1 VDASATDDDRD
12 MSTVAPTVTLAM
24 HRRARTRSCS
34 TAAAPSIV
42 AAEDVASLVST
53 RRGRANAVGST
64 VRRGRRVAATAVV
77 RAGGGDENGDAKGSS
92 DDLSTS
98 SASFANAAKA
108 FAESAAAMAN
118 DENEAAAGDD
128 VVVDQ
133 LVERKSLLANEE
145 AEAEARARA
154 MVNMSR
160 MAASARGGDVMGKI
174 PSDILPLL
182 LRLPSAEGDVEALR
196 RSAEGVEAW
205 KDALSRGLLPD
216 VDVMWPEDDTFREAL
231 IEALGDLDM
240 ARFTRRFPPVLDTL
254 MKNILDILY
263 IYEQER
269 VDEGEPEMP
278 PNDPQDAQSGNE
290 GEGQGESQ
298 GDGGGESSEEEGDGE
313 SSQTKGQGGAGG
325 EDGEDNVDEFDMTVD
340 GDPDSAAREA
350 AERAKEK
357 NKETVSKLME
367 EFKEQWE
374 PAVDKLDKAA
384 KAFEGLDL
392 EDLADGPE
400 GFDLTRGLWQ
410 QTGWKELDSLRKKLQ
425 DLRELR
431 DMVRSLGRG
440 SGRGPLRR
448 APRQR
453 ERQNFPMGL
462 VRSPVEPEQTSGLCR
477 SDDLSR
483 MMPSE
488 MVLLA
493 SKSPQARLLHFARRA
508 ERTLLSYE
516 RVGWAE
522 ETAVTVEGFET
533 RPAAES
539 GPIIVCL
546 DTSGSMMGARET
558 VAKAMVLECMRQ
570 SRSQQRACYLY
581 SFSGPGDCQEL
592 ELKLNSSGLYGLLEF
607 LTGSFHGGTDVD
619 EPFNRALARLNEAEW
634 SNADI
639 LLVTDGEIAPPEQ
652 SIIDSLNLAKEEL
665 GLKVHGLLVGEAGN
679 AEVVE
684 TICTHVHTFKSWS
697 AVGGKP

>member
-1 VDASATDDDRD
+1 MARVSDVSDDDD
-12 MSTVAPTVTLAM
+12 AVAAHALAPRSPLESDDAEADAR
-24 HRRARTRSCS
+24 RRA
-34 TAAAPSIV
+34 
-42 AAEDVASLVST
+42 L
-53 RRGRANAVGST
+53 ANA
-64 VRRGRRVAATAVV
+64 RAIAATAD
-77 RAGGGDENGDAKGSS
+77 GGDAMRDVDA
-92 DDLSTS
+92 
-98 SASFANAAKA
+98 
-108 FAESAAAMAN
+108 
-118 DENEAAAGDD
+118 D
-128 VVVDQ
+128 V
-133 LVERKSLLANEE
+133 
-145 AEAEARARA
+145 
-154 MVNMSR
+154 
-160 MAASARGGDVMGKI
+160 
-174 PSDILPLL
+174 LPLL
-182 LRLPSAEGDVEALR
+182 LRLRSAGASAEGLR
-196 RSAEGVEAW
+196 RGAAGVRAW
-205 KDALSRGLLPD
+205 RDALARGLLPD
-216 VDVMWPEDDTFREAL
+216 ASLEWPEDETFRTAL

-254 MKNILDILY
+254 MKNVLDILY
-263 IYEQER
+263 VYERDRE
-269 VDEGEPEMP
+269 DEDATPELPPTEPRDSETA
-278 PNDPQDAQSGNE
+278 NDGE
-290 GEGQGESQ
+290 GEGDARGSGAGES
-298 GDGGGESSEEEGDGE
+298 DEEEGEGE
-313 SSQTKGQGGAGG
+313 ARSQAGGRGGAG
-325 EDGEDNVDEFDMTVD
+325 EETDGSDNVDEFDVGMD
-340 GDPDSAAREA
+340 GDDGANEA
-350 AERAKEK
+350 MERAKEK
-357 NKETVSKLME
+357 NKEIVSRLME

-374 PAVDKLDKAA
+374 PAMDKLDKAA

-392 EDLADGPE
+392 DDLADGPE

-425 DLRELR
+425 DLKELR

-453 ERQNFPMGL
+453 ERQGFPIGL
-462 VRSPVEPEQTSGLCR
+462 VRSPMEPEQTSGLCR

-493 SKSPQARLLHFARRA
+493 SSLPQARLLHFARRA

-516 RVGWAE
+516 RVGWSE
-522 ETAVTVEGFET
+522 EPAVTVEGFET
-533 RPAAES
+533 RPAAEC

-592 ELKLNSSGLYGLLEF
+592 ELKLNAAGLYGLLEF
-607 LTGSFHGGTDVD
+607 LSGSFHGGTDVD

-639 LLVTDGEIAPPEQ
+639 LLVTDGEIKPPDETL
-652 SIIDSLNLAKEEL
+652 IANLNEAKEEM
-665 GLKVHGLLVGEAGN
+665 GLKVHGLLVGDAGN

-684 TICTHVHTFKSWS
+684 SICTHVHAFKSWT
-697 AVGGKP
+697 AVGGKPS

>member
-1 VDASATDDDRD
+1 MARVATTPRAIARASSVARVDRARPRRRRRRATRSRARVSDVSDDDD
-12 MSTVAPTVTLAM
+12 DAVAARARVERRSLLDSDDAEADAR
-24 HRRARTRSCS
+24 RRA
-34 TAAAPSIV
+34 
-42 AAEDVASLVST
+42 L
-53 RRGRANAVGST
+53 ANA
-64 VRRGRRVAATAVV
+64 RAIAATAD
-77 RAGGGDENGDAKGSS
+77 GGDAMRDVDA
-92 DDLSTS
+92 
-98 SASFANAAKA
+98 
-108 FAESAAAMAN
+108 
-118 DENEAAAGDD
+118 D
-128 VVVDQ
+128 V
-133 LVERKSLLANEE
+133 
-145 AEAEARARA
+145 
-154 MVNMSR
+154 
-160 MAASARGGDVMGKI
+160 
-174 PSDILPLL
+174 LPLL
-182 LRLPSAEGDVEALR
+182 LRLRSAGASAEGLR
-196 RSAEGVEAW
+196 RGAAGVRAW
-205 KDALSRGLLPD
+205 RDALARGLLPD
-216 VDVMWPEDDTFREAL
+216 ASLEWPEDETFRTAL

-254 MKNILDILY
+254 MKNVLDILY
-263 IYEQER
+263 VYERDRE
-269 VDEGEPEMP
+269 DEDATPELPPTEPRDSETA
-278 PNDPQDAQSGNE
+278 NDGE
-290 GEGQGESQ
+290 GEGDARGSGAGES
-298 GDGGGESSEEEGDGE
+298 DEEEGEGE
-313 SSQTKGQGGAGG
+313 ARSQAGGRGGAG
-325 EDGEDNVDEFDMTVD
+325 EETDGSDNVDEFDVGMD
-340 GDPDSAAREA
+340 GDDGANEA
-350 AERAKEK
+350 MERAKEK
-357 NKETVSKLME
+357 NKEIVSRLME

-374 PAVDKLDKAA
+374 PAMDKLDKAA

-392 EDLADGPE
+392 DDLADGPE

-425 DLRELR
+425 DLKELR

-453 ERQNFPMGL
+453 ERQGFPIGL
-462 VRSPVEPEQTSGLCR
+462 VRSPMEPEQTSGLCR

-493 SKSPQARLLHFARRA
+493 SSLPQARLLHFARRA

-516 RVGWAE
+516 RVGWSE
-522 ETAVTVEGFET
+522 EPAVTVEGFET
-533 RPAAES
+533 RPAAEC

-592 ELKLNSSGLYGLLEF
+592 ELKLNAAGLYGLLEF
-607 LTGSFHGGTDVD
+607 LSGSFHGGTDVD

-639 LLVTDGEIAPPEQ
+639 LLVTDGEIKPPDETL
-652 SIIDSLNLAKEEL
+652 IANLNEAKEEM
-665 GLKVHGLLVGEAGN
+665 GLKVHGLLVGDAGN

-684 TICTHVHTFKSWS
+684 SICTHVHAFKSWT
-697 AVGGKP
+697 AVGGKPS

>member
-1 VDASATDDDRD
+1 MARVATTPRAIARASSVARVDRARPRRRRRRATRSRARVSDVSDDDD
-12 MSTVAPTVTLAM
+12 AVAAHALAPRSPLESDDAEADAR
-24 HRRARTRSCS
+24 RRA
-34 TAAAPSIV
+34 
-42 AAEDVASLVST
+42 L
-53 RRGRANAVGST
+53 ANA
-64 VRRGRRVAATAVV
+64 RAIAATA
-77 RAGGGDENGDAKGSS
+77 D
-92 DDLSTS
+92 
-98 SASFANAAKA
+98 
-108 FAESAAAMAN
+108 
-118 DENEAAAGDD
+118 
-128 VVVDQ
+128 
-133 LVERKSLLANEE
+133 
-145 AEAEARARA
+145 
-154 MVNMSR
+154 
-160 MAASARGGDVMGKI
+160 GGDVMR
-174 PSDILPLL
+174 DVDADVLPLL
-182 LRLPSAEGDVEALR
+182 LRLRSAGASAEGLR
-196 RSAEGVEAW
+196 RGAAGVRAW
-205 KDALSRGLLPD
+205 RDALARGLLPD
-216 VDVMWPEDDTFREAL
+216 ASLEWPEDETFRTAL

-254 MKNILDILY
+254 MKNVLDILY
-263 IYEQER
+263 VYERDRE
-269 VDEGEPEMP
+269 DEDATPELPPTEPRDSETA
-278 PNDPQDAQSGNE
+278 NDGE
-290 GEGQGESQ
+290 GEGDARGSGAGES
-298 GDGGGESSEEEGDGE
+298 DEEEGEGE
-313 SSQTKGQGGAGG
+313 AQSQAGGRGGAG
-325 EDGEDNVDEFDMTVD
+325 EETDGSDNVDEFDVGMD
-340 GDPDSAAREA
+340 GDDGANEA
-350 AERAKEK
+350 MERAKEK
-357 NKETVSKLME
+357 NKEIVSRLME

-374 PAVDKLDKAA
+374 PAMDKLDKAA

-392 EDLADGPE
+392 DDLADGPE

-425 DLRELR
+425 DLKELR

-453 ERQNFPMGL
+453 ERQGFPIGL
-462 VRSPVEPEQTSGLCR
+462 VRSPMEPEQTSGLCR

-493 SKSPQARLLHFARRA
+493 SSLPQARLLHFARRA

-516 RVGWAE
+516 RVGWSE
-522 ETAVTVEGFET
+522 EPAVTVEGFET
-533 RPAAES
+533 RPAAEC

-592 ELKLNSSGLYGLLEF
+592 ELKLNAAGLYGLLEF
-607 LTGSFHGGTDVD
+607 LSGSFHGGTDVD

-639 LLVTDGEIAPPEQ
+639 LLVTDGEIKPPDETL
-652 SIIDSLNLAKEEL
+652 IANLNEAKEEM
-665 GLKVHGLLVGEAGN
+665 GLKVHGLLVGDAGN

-684 TICTHVHTFKSWS
+684 SICTHVHAFKSWT
-697 AVGGKP
+697 AVGGKPS

>member
-1 VDASATDDDRD
+1 MARVATTPRAIARASSVARVDRARPRRRRRRATRSRARVSDVSDDDD
-12 MSTVAPTVTLAM
+12 DAVAARARVERRSPLESDDAEADAR
-24 HRRARTRSCS
+24 RRA
-34 TAAAPSIV
+34 
-42 AAEDVASLVST
+42 L
-53 RRGRANAVGST
+53 ANA
-64 VRRGRRVAATAVV
+64 RAIAATAD
-77 RAGGGDENGDAKGSS
+77 GGDAMRDVDA
-92 DDLSTS
+92 
-98 SASFANAAKA
+98 
-108 FAESAAAMAN
+108 
-118 DENEAAAGDD
+118 D
-128 VVVDQ
+128 V
-133 LVERKSLLANEE
+133 
-145 AEAEARARA
+145 
-154 MVNMSR
+154 
-160 MAASARGGDVMGKI
+160 
-174 PSDILPLL
+174 LPLL
-182 LRLPSAEGDVEALR
+182 LRLRSAGASAEGLR
-196 RSAEGVEAW
+196 RGAAGVRAW
-205 KDALSRGLLPD
+205 RDALARGLLPD
-216 VDVMWPEDDTFREAL
+216 ASLEWPEDETFRTAL

-254 MKNILDILY
+254 MKNVLDILY
-263 IYEQER
+263 VYERDRE
-269 VDEGEPEMP
+269 DEDATPELPPTEPRDSETA
-278 PNDPQDAQSGNE
+278 NDGE
-290 GEGQGESQ
+290 GEGDARGSGAGES
-298 GDGGGESSEEEGDGE
+298 DEEEGEGE
-313 SSQTKGQGGAGG
+313 ARSQAGGRGGAG
-325 EDGEDNVDEFDMTVD
+325 EETDGSDNVDEFDVGMD
-340 GDPDSAAREA
+340 GDDGANEA
-350 AERAKEK
+350 MERAKEK
-357 NKETVSKLME
+357 NKEIVSRLME

-374 PAVDKLDKAA
+374 PAMDKLDKAA

-392 EDLADGPE
+392 DDLADGPE

-425 DLRELR
+425 DLKELR

-453 ERQNFPMGL
+453 ERQGFPIGL
-462 VRSPVEPEQTSGLCR
+462 VRSPMEPEQTSGLCR

-493 SKSPQARLLHFARRA
+493 SSLPQARLLHFARRA

-516 RVGWAE
+516 RVGWSE
-522 ETAVTVEGFET
+522 EPAVTVEGFET
-533 RPAAES
+533 RPAAEC

-592 ELKLNSSGLYGLLEF
+592 ELKLNAAGLYGLLEF
-607 LTGSFHGGTDVD
+607 LSGSFHGGTDVD

-639 LLVTDGEIAPPEQ
+639 LLVTDGEIKPPDETL
-652 SIIDSLNLAKEEL
+652 IANLNEAKEEM
-665 GLKVHGLLVGEAGN
+665 GLKVHGLLVGDAGN

-684 TICTHVHTFKSWS
+684 SICTHVHAFKSWT
-697 AVGGKP
+697 AVGGKPS

>member
-1 VDASATDDDRD
+1 MARVSDVSDDDD
-12 MSTVAPTVTLAM
+12 DAVAAHALVERRSPLESDDAEADAR
-24 HRRARTRSCS
+24 RRA
-34 TAAAPSIV
+34 
-42 AAEDVASLVST
+42 L
-53 RRGRANAVGST
+53 ANA
-64 VRRGRRVAATAVV
+64 RAIAATA
-77 RAGGGDENGDAKGSS
+77 D
-92 DDLSTS
+92 
-98 SASFANAAKA
+98 
-108 FAESAAAMAN
+108 
-118 DENEAAAGDD
+118 
-128 VVVDQ
+128 
-133 LVERKSLLANEE
+133 
-145 AEAEARARA
+145 
-154 MVNMSR
+154 
-160 MAASARGGDVMGKI
+160 GGDVMR
-174 PSDILPLL
+174 DVDADVLPLL
-182 LRLPSAEGDVEALR
+182 LRLRSAGASAEGLR
-196 RSAEGVEAW
+196 RGAAGVRAW
-205 KDALSRGLLPD
+205 RDALARGLLPD
-216 VDVMWPEDDTFREAL
+216 ASLEWPEDETFRTAL

-254 MKNILDILY
+254 MKNVLDILY
-263 IYEQER
+263 VYERDRE
-269 VDEGEPEMP
+269 DEDATPELPPTEPRDSETA
-278 PNDPQDAQSGNE
+278 NDGE
-290 GEGQGESQ
+290 GEGDARGSGAGES
-298 GDGGGESSEEEGDGE
+298 DEEEGEGE
-313 SSQTKGQGGAGG
+313 ARSQAGGRGGAG
-325 EDGEDNVDEFDMTVD
+325 EETDGSDNVDEFDVGMD
-340 GDPDSAAREA
+340 GDDGANEA
-350 AERAKEK
+350 MERAKEK
-357 NKETVSKLME
+357 NKEIVSRLME

-374 PAVDKLDKAA
+374 PAMDKLDKAA

-392 EDLADGPE
+392 DDLADGPE

-425 DLRELR
+425 DLKELR

-453 ERQNFPMGL
+453 ERQGFPIGL
-462 VRSPVEPEQTSGLCR
+462 VRSPMEPEQTSGLCR

-493 SKSPQARLLHFARRA
+493 SSLPQARLLHFARRA

-516 RVGWAE
+516 RVGWSE
-522 ETAVTVEGFET
+522 EPAVTVEGFET
-533 RPAAES
+533 RPAAEC

-592 ELKLNSSGLYGLLEF
+592 ELKLNAAGLYGLLEF
-607 LTGSFHGGTDVD
+607 LSGSFHGGTDVD

-639 LLVTDGEIAPPEQ
+639 LLVTDGEIKPPDETL
-652 SIIDSLNLAKEEL
+652 IANLNEAKEEM
-665 GLKVHGLLVGEAGN
+665 GLKVHGLLVGDAGN

-684 TICTHVHTFKSWS
+684 SICTHVHAFKSWT
-697 AVGGKP
+697 AVGGKPS

>member
-1 VDASATDDDRD
+1 MARVATTPRAIARASSVARVDRARPRRRRRRATRSRARVSDVSDDADDAVAAHALVERRSLLESDDAEADARRRASAN
-12 MSTVAPTVTLAM
+12 A
-24 HRRARTRSCS
+24 RA
-34 TAAAPSIV
+34 I
-42 AAEDVASLVST
+42 
-53 RRGRANAVGST
+53 
-64 VRRGRRVAATAVV
+64 AATA
-77 RAGGGDENGDAKGSS
+77 D
-92 DDLSTS
+92 
-98 SASFANAAKA
+98 
-108 FAESAAAMAN
+108 
-118 DENEAAAGDD
+118 
-128 VVVDQ
+128 
-133 LVERKSLLANEE
+133 
-145 AEAEARARA
+145 
-154 MVNMSR
+154 
-160 MAASARGGDVMGKI
+160 GGDVMRRV
-174 PSDILPLL
+174 DADVLPLL
-182 LRLPSAEGDVEALR
+182 LRLRSAGASAEGLR
-196 RSAEGVEAW
+196 RGAAGVRAW
-205 KDALSRGLLPD
+205 RDALARGLLPD
-216 VDVMWPEDDTFREAL
+216 ASLEWPEDETFRTAL

-254 MKNILDILY
+254 MKNVLDILY
-263 IYEQER
+263 VYERDRE
-269 VDEGEPEMP
+269 DEDATPELPPTEPRDSETA
-278 PNDPQDAQSGNE
+278 NDGE
-290 GEGQGESQ
+290 GEGDARGSGAGES
-298 GDGGGESSEEEGDGE
+298 DEEEGEGE
-313 SSQTKGQGGAGG
+313 AQSQAGGRGGAG
-325 EDGEDNVDEFDMTVD
+325 EETDGSDNVDEFDVGMD
-340 GDPDSAAREA
+340 GDDGANEA
-350 AERAKEK
+350 MERAKEK
-357 NKETVSKLME
+357 NKEIVSRLME

-374 PAVDKLDKAA
+374 PAMDKLDKAA

-392 EDLADGPE
+392 DDLADGPE

-425 DLRELR
+425 DLKELR

-453 ERQNFPMGL
+453 ERQGFPIGL
-462 VRSPVEPEQTSGLCR
+462 VRSPMEPEQTSGLCR

-493 SKSPQARLLHFARRA
+493 SSLPQARLLHFARRA

-516 RVGWAE
+516 RVGWSE
-522 ETAVTVEGFET
+522 EPAVTVEGFET
-533 RPAAES
+533 RPAAEC

-592 ELKLNSSGLYGLLEF
+592 ELKLNAAGLYGLLEF
-607 LTGSFHGGTDVD
+607 LSGSFHGGTDVD

-639 LLVTDGEIAPPEQ
+639 LLVTDGEIKPPDETL
-652 SIIDSLNLAKEEL
+652 IANLNEAKEEM
-665 GLKVHGLLVGEAGN
+665 GLKVHGLLVGDAGN

-684 TICTHVHTFKSWS
+684 SICTHVHAFKSWT
-697 AVGGKP
+697 AVGGKPS

>member
-1 VDASATDDDRD
+1 MARVATTPRAIARASSVARVDRARPRRRRRRATRSRARVSDVSDDDD
-12 MSTVAPTVTLAM
+12 DDAVAARALVERRSPLESDDAEADAR
-24 HRRARTRSCS
+24 RRA
-34 TAAAPSIV
+34 
-42 AAEDVASLVST
+42 L
-53 RRGRANAVGST
+53 ANA
-64 VRRGRRVAATAVV
+64 RAIAATA
-77 RAGGGDENGDAKGSS
+77 D
-92 DDLSTS
+92 
-98 SASFANAAKA
+98 
-108 FAESAAAMAN
+108 
-118 DENEAAAGDD
+118 
-128 VVVDQ
+128 
-133 LVERKSLLANEE
+133 
-145 AEAEARARA
+145 
-154 MVNMSR
+154 
-160 MAASARGGDVMGKI
+160 GGDVMR
-174 PSDILPLL
+174 DVDADVLPLL
-182 LRLPSAEGDVEALR
+182 LRLRSAGASAEGLR
-196 RSAEGVEAW
+196 RGAAGVRAW
-205 KDALSRGLLPD
+205 RDALARGLLPD
-216 VDVMWPEDDTFREAL
+216 ASLEWPEDETFRTAL

-254 MKNILDILY
+254 MKNVLDILY
-263 IYEQER
+263 VYERDRE
-269 VDEGEPEMP
+269 DEDATPELPPTEPRDSETA
-278 PNDPQDAQSGNE
+278 NDGE
-290 GEGQGESQ
+290 GEGDARGSGAGES
-298 GDGGGESSEEEGDGE
+298 DEEEGEGE
-313 SSQTKGQGGAGG
+313 ARSQAGGRGGAG
-325 EDGEDNVDEFDMTVD
+325 EETDGSDNVDEFDVGMD
-340 GDPDSAAREA
+340 GDDGANEA
-350 AERAKEK
+350 MERAKEK
-357 NKETVSKLME
+357 NKEIVSRLME

-374 PAVDKLDKAA
+374 PAMDKLDKAA

-392 EDLADGPE
+392 DDLADGPE

-425 DLRELR
+425 DLKELR

-453 ERQNFPMGL
+453 ERQGFPIGL
-462 VRSPVEPEQTSGLCR
+462 VRSPMEPEQTSGLCR

-493 SKSPQARLLHFARRA
+493 SSLPQARLLHFARRA

-516 RVGWAE
+516 RVGWSE
-522 ETAVTVEGFET
+522 EPAVTVEGFET
-533 RPAAES
+533 RPAAEC

-592 ELKLNSSGLYGLLEF
+592 ELKLNAAGLYGLLEF
-607 LTGSFHGGTDVD
+607 LSGSFHGGTDVD

-639 LLVTDGEIAPPEQ
+639 LLVTDGEIKPPDETL
-652 SIIDSLNLAKEEL
+652 IANLNEAKEEM
-665 GLKVHGLLVGEAGN
+665 GLKVHGLLVGDAGN

-684 TICTHVHTFKSWS
+684 SICTHVHAFKSWT
-697 AVGGKP
+697 AVGGKPS

>member
-1 VDASATDDDRD
+1 MARVATTPRAIARASSVARVDRARPRRRRRRATRSRARVSDVSDDDDDAVAARALVERRSLLDSDDAEADARRRASAN
-12 MSTVAPTVTLAM
+12 A
-24 HRRARTRSCS
+24 RA
-34 TAAAPSIV
+34 I
-42 AAEDVASLVST
+42 
-53 RRGRANAVGST
+53 
-64 VRRGRRVAATAVV
+64 AATA
-77 RAGGGDENGDAKGSS
+77 D
-92 DDLSTS
+92 
-98 SASFANAAKA
+98 
-108 FAESAAAMAN
+108 
-118 DENEAAAGDD
+118 
-128 VVVDQ
+128 
-133 LVERKSLLANEE
+133 
-145 AEAEARARA
+145 
-154 MVNMSR
+154 
-160 MAASARGGDVMGKI
+160 GGDVMR
-174 PSDILPLL
+174 DVDADVLPLL
-182 LRLPSAEGDVEALR
+182 LRLRSAGASAEGLR
-196 RSAEGVEAW
+196 RGAAGVRAW
-205 KDALSRGLLPD
+205 RDALARGLLPD
-216 VDVMWPEDDTFREAL
+216 ASLEWPEDETFRTAL

-254 MKNILDILY
+254 MKNVLDILY
-263 IYEQER
+263 VYERDRE
-269 VDEGEPEMP
+269 DEDATPELPPTEPRDSETA
-278 PNDPQDAQSGNE
+278 NDGE
-290 GEGQGESQ
+290 GEGDARGSGAGES
-298 GDGGGESSEEEGDGE
+298 DEEEGEGE
-313 SSQTKGQGGAGG
+313 AQSQAGGRGGAG
-325 EDGEDNVDEFDMTVD
+325 EETDESDNVDEFDVGMD
-340 GDPDSAAREA
+340 GDDGANEA
-350 AERAKEK
+350 MERAKEK
-357 NKETVSKLME
+357 NKEIVSRLME

-374 PAVDKLDKAA
+374 PAMDKLDKAA

-392 EDLADGPE
+392 DDLADGPE

-425 DLRELR
+425 DLKELR

-453 ERQNFPMGL
+453 ERQGFPIGL
-462 VRSPVEPEQTSGLCR
+462 VRSPMEPEQTSGLCR

-493 SKSPQARLLHFARRA
+493 SSLPQARLLHFARRA

-516 RVGWAE
+516 RVGWSE
-522 ETAVTVEGFET
+522 EPAVTVEGFET
-533 RPAAES
+533 RPAAEC

-592 ELKLNSSGLYGLLEF
+592 ELKLNAAGLYGLLEF
-607 LTGSFHGGTDVD
+607 LSGSFHGGTDVD

-639 LLVTDGEIAPPEQ
+639 LLVTDGEIKPPDETL
-652 SIIDSLNLAKEEL
+652 IANLNEAKEEM
-665 GLKVHGLLVGEAGN
+665 GLKVHGLLVGDAGN

-684 TICTHVHTFKSWS
+684 SICTHVHAFKSWT
-697 AVGGKP
+697 AVGGKPS

>member
-1 VDASATDDDRD
+1 MARVATTPRAIARASSVARVDRARPRRRRRRATRSRARVSDVSDDDDDAVAARALVERRSPLESDDAEADARRRASAN
-12 MSTVAPTVTLAM
+12 A
-24 HRRARTRSCS
+24 RA
-34 TAAAPSIV
+34 I
-42 AAEDVASLVST
+42 
-53 RRGRANAVGST
+53 
-64 VRRGRRVAATAVV
+64 AATAD
-77 RAGGGDENGDAKGSS
+77 GGDAMRDVDA
-92 DDLSTS
+92 
-98 SASFANAAKA
+98 
-108 FAESAAAMAN
+108 
-118 DENEAAAGDD
+118 D
-128 VVVDQ
+128 V
-133 LVERKSLLANEE
+133 
-145 AEAEARARA
+145 
-154 MVNMSR
+154 
-160 MAASARGGDVMGKI
+160 
-174 PSDILPLL
+174 LPLL
-182 LRLPSAEGDVEALR
+182 LRLRSAGASAEGLR
-196 RSAEGVEAW
+196 RGAAGVRAW
-205 KDALSRGLLPD
+205 RDALARGLLPD
-216 VDVMWPEDDTFREAL
+216 ASLEWPEDETFRTAL

-254 MKNILDILY
+254 MKNVLDILY
-263 IYEQER
+263 VYERDRE
-269 VDEGEPEMP
+269 DEDATPELPPTEPRDSETA
-278 PNDPQDAQSGNE
+278 NDGE
-290 GEGQGESQ
+290 GEGDARGSGAGES
-298 GDGGGESSEEEGDGE
+298 DEEEGEGE
-313 SSQTKGQGGAGG
+313 ARSQAGGRGGAG
-325 EDGEDNVDEFDMTVD
+325 EETDGSDNVDEFDVGMD
-340 GDPDSAAREA
+340 GDDGANEA
-350 AERAKEK
+350 MERAKEK
-357 NKETVSKLME
+357 NKEIVSRLME

-374 PAVDKLDKAA
+374 PAMDKLDKAA

-392 EDLADGPE
+392 DDLADGPE

-425 DLRELR
+425 DLKELR

-453 ERQNFPMGL
+453 ERQGFPIGL
-462 VRSPVEPEQTSGLCR
+462 VRSPMEPEQTSGLCR

-493 SKSPQARLLHFARRA
+493 SSLPQARLLHFARRA

-516 RVGWAE
+516 RVGWSE
-522 ETAVTVEGFET
+522 EPAVTVEGFET
-533 RPAAES
+533 RPAAEC

-592 ELKLNSSGLYGLLEF
+592 ELKLNAAGLYGLLEF
-607 LTGSFHGGTDVD
+607 LSGSFHGGTDVD

-639 LLVTDGEIAPPEQ
+639 LLVTDGEIKPPDETL
-652 SIIDSLNLAKEEL
+652 IANLNEAKEEM
-665 GLKVHGLLVGEAGN
+665 GLKVHGLLVGDAGN

-684 TICTHVHTFKSWS
+684 SICTHVHAFKSWT
-697 AVGGKP
+697 AVGGKPS

>member
-1 VDASATDDDRD
+1 MARVATTPRAIARASSVARVDRAR
-12 MSTVAPTVTLAM
+12 PRRRR
-24 HRRARTRSCS
+24 RRATRSRARVS
-34 TAAAPSIV
+34 DVSDVSDAV
-42 AAEDVASLVST
+42 AAHALAPRSPLESDDAEADA
-53 RRGRANAVGST
+53 RRRALANA
-64 VRRGRRVAATAVV
+64 RAIAATA
-77 RAGGGDENGDAKGSS
+77 D
-92 DDLSTS
+92 
-98 SASFANAAKA
+98 
-108 FAESAAAMAN
+108 
-118 DENEAAAGDD
+118 
-128 VVVDQ
+128 
-133 LVERKSLLANEE
+133 
-145 AEAEARARA
+145 
-154 MVNMSR
+154 
-160 MAASARGGDVMGKI
+160 GGDVMR
-174 PSDILPLL
+174 DVDADVLPLL
-182 LRLPSAEGDVEALR
+182 LRLRSAGASAEGLR
-196 RSAEGVEAW
+196 RGAAGVRAW
-205 KDALSRGLLPD
+205 RDALARGLLPD
-216 VDVMWPEDDTFREAL
+216 ASLEWPEDETFRTAL

-254 MKNILDILY
+254 MKNVLDILY
-263 IYEQER
+263 VYERDRE
-269 VDEGEPEMP
+269 DEDATPELPPTEPRDSETA
-278 PNDPQDAQSGNE
+278 NDGE
-290 GEGQGESQ
+290 GEGDARGSGAGES
-298 GDGGGESSEEEGDGE
+298 DEEEGEGE
-313 SSQTKGQGGAGG
+313 ARSQAGGRGGAG
-325 EDGEDNVDEFDMTVD
+325 EETDGSDNVDEFDVGMD
-340 GDPDSAAREA
+340 GDDGANEA
-350 AERAKEK
+350 MERAKEK
-357 NKETVSKLME
+357 NKEIVSRLME

-374 PAVDKLDKAA
+374 PAMDKLDKAA

-392 EDLADGPE
+392 DDLADGPE

-425 DLRELR
+425 DLKELR

-453 ERQNFPMGL
+453 ERQGFPIGL
-462 VRSPVEPEQTSGLCR
+462 VRSPMEPEQTSGLCR

-493 SKSPQARLLHFARRA
+493 SSLPQARLLHFARRA

-516 RVGWAE
+516 RVGWSE
-522 ETAVTVEGFET
+522 EPAVTVEGFET
-533 RPAAES
+533 RPAAEC

-592 ELKLNSSGLYGLLEF
+592 ELKLNAAGLYGLLEF
-607 LTGSFHGGTDVD
+607 LSGSFHGGTDVD

-639 LLVTDGEIAPPEQ
+639 LLVTDGEIKPPDETL
-652 SIIDSLNLAKEEL
+652 IANLNEAKEEM
-665 GLKVHGLLVGEAGN
+665 GLKVHGLLVGDAGN

-684 TICTHVHTFKSWS
+684 SICTHVHAFKSWT
-697 AVGGKP
+697 AVGGKPS

>member
-1 VDASATDDDRD
+1 MARVATTPRAIARASSVARVDRARPRRRRRRATRSRARVSDVSDDDD
-12 MSTVAPTVTLAM
+12 DAVAARALVERRSPLESDDAEADAR
-24 HRRARTRSCS
+24 RRA
-34 TAAAPSIV
+34 
-42 AAEDVASLVST
+42 L
-53 RRGRANAVGST
+53 ANA
-64 VRRGRRVAATAVV
+64 RAIAATA
-77 RAGGGDENGDAKGSS
+77 D
-92 DDLSTS
+92 
-98 SASFANAAKA
+98 
-108 FAESAAAMAN
+108 
-118 DENEAAAGDD
+118 
-128 VVVDQ
+128 
-133 LVERKSLLANEE
+133 
-145 AEAEARARA
+145 
-154 MVNMSR
+154 
-160 MAASARGGDVMGKI
+160 GGDVMR
-174 PSDILPLL
+174 DVDADVLPLL
-182 LRLPSAEGDVEALR
+182 LRLRSAGASAEGLR
-196 RSAEGVEAW
+196 RGAAGVRAW
-205 KDALSRGLLPD
+205 RDALARGLLPD
-216 VDVMWPEDDTFREAL
+216 ASLEWPEDETFRTAL

-254 MKNILDILY
+254 MKNVLDILY
-263 IYEQER
+263 VYERDRE
-269 VDEGEPEMP
+269 DEDATPELPPTEPRDSETA
-278 PNDPQDAQSGNE
+278 NDGE
-290 GEGQGESQ
+290 GEGDARGSGAGES
-298 GDGGGESSEEEGDGE
+298 DEEEGEGE
-313 SSQTKGQGGAGG
+313 AQSQAGGRGGAG
-325 EDGEDNVDEFDMTVD
+325 EETDGSDNVDEFDVGMD
-340 GDPDSAAREA
+340 GDDGANEA
-350 AERAKEK
+350 MERAKEK
-357 NKETVSKLME
+357 NKEIVSRLME

-374 PAVDKLDKAA
+374 PAMDKLDKAA

-392 EDLADGPE
+392 DDLADGPE

-425 DLRELR
+425 DLKELR

-453 ERQNFPMGL
+453 ERQGFPIGL
-462 VRSPVEPEQTSGLCR
+462 VRSPMEPEQTSGLCR

-493 SKSPQARLLHFARRA
+493 SSLPQARLLHFARRA

-516 RVGWAE
+516 RVGWSE
-522 ETAVTVEGFET
+522 EPAVTVEGFET
-533 RPAAES
+533 RPAAEC

-592 ELKLNSSGLYGLLEF
+592 ELKLNAAGLYGLLEF
-607 LTGSFHGGTDVD
+607 LSGSFHGGTDVD

-639 LLVTDGEIAPPEQ
+639 LLVTDGEIKPPDETL
-652 SIIDSLNLAKEEL
+652 IANLNEAKEEM
-665 GLKVHGLLVGEAGN
+665 GLKVHGLLVGDAGN

-684 TICTHVHTFKSWS
+684 SICTHVHAFKSWT
-697 AVGGKP
+697 AVGGKPS

>member
-1 VDASATDDDRD
+1 MARVATTPRAIARASSVARVDRARPRRRRRRATRSRARVSDVSDDDDDAVAAHALVERRSLLESDDAEADARRRASAN
-12 MSTVAPTVTLAM
+12 A
-24 HRRARTRSCS
+24 RA
-34 TAAAPSIV
+34 I
-42 AAEDVASLVST
+42 
-53 RRGRANAVGST
+53 
-64 VRRGRRVAATAVV
+64 AATA
-77 RAGGGDENGDAKGSS
+77 D
-92 DDLSTS
+92 
-98 SASFANAAKA
+98 
-108 FAESAAAMAN
+108 
-118 DENEAAAGDD
+118 
-128 VVVDQ
+128 
-133 LVERKSLLANEE
+133 
-145 AEAEARARA
+145 
-154 MVNMSR
+154 
-160 MAASARGGDVMGKI
+160 GGDVMRRV
-174 PSDILPLL
+174 DADVLPLL
-182 LRLPSAEGDVEALR
+182 LRLRSAGANAEGLR
-196 RSAEGVEAW
+196 RGAAGVRAW
-205 KDALSRGLLPD
+205 RDALARGLLPD
-216 VDVMWPEDDTFREAL
+216 ASLEWPEDETFRTAL

-254 MKNILDILY
+254 MKNVLDILY
-263 IYEQER
+263 VYERDRE
-269 VDEGEPEMP
+269 DEDATPELPPTEPRDSETA
-278 PNDPQDAQSGNE
+278 NDGE
-290 GEGQGESQ
+290 GEGDARGSGAGES
-298 GDGGGESSEEEGDGE
+298 DEEEGEGE
-313 SSQTKGQGGAGG
+313 AQSQAGGRGGAG
-325 EDGEDNVDEFDMTVD
+325 EETDESDNVDEFDVGMD
-340 GDPDSAAREA
+340 GDDGANEA
-350 AERAKEK
+350 MERAKEK
-357 NKETVSKLME
+357 NKEIVSRLME

-374 PAVDKLDKAA
+374 PAMDKLDKAA

-392 EDLADGPE
+392 DDLADGPE

-425 DLRELR
+425 DLKELR

-453 ERQNFPMGL
+453 ERQGFPIGL
-462 VRSPVEPEQTSGLCR
+462 VRSPMEPEQTSGLCR

-493 SKSPQARLLHFARRA
+493 SSLPQARLLHFARRA

-516 RVGWAE
+516 RVGWSE
-522 ETAVTVEGFET
+522 EPAVTVEGFET
-533 RPAAES
+533 RPAAEC

-592 ELKLNSSGLYGLLEF
+592 ELKLNAAGLYGLLEF
-607 LTGSFHGGTDVD
+607 LSGSFHGGTDVD

-639 LLVTDGEIAPPEQ
+639 LLVTDGEIKPPDETL
-652 SIIDSLNLAKEEL
+652 IANLNEAKEEM
-665 GLKVHGLLVGEAGN
+665 GLKVHGLLVGDAGN

-684 TICTHVHTFKSWS
+684 SICTHVHAFKSWT
-697 AVGGKP
+697 AVGGKPS